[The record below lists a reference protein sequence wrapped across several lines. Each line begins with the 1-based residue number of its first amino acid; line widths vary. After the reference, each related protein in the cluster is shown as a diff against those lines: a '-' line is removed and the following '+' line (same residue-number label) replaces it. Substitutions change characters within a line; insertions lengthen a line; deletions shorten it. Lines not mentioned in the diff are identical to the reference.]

1 MNRRPGQVD
10 HTCHTLAAHEIA
22 SLETCSMMN
31 STETLHELQYLFA
44 LQRSNIQSLGV
55 DPLSATVNQK
65 YVAIRPILLKAI
77 VAVAT
82 HHQMS
87 DDVVYLAASILDA
100 FVAKNTRGLG
110 WHMHCGAEVTES
122 STNKQH
128 HPPYLKNV

>member
-10 HTCHTLAAHEIA
+10 HTCHTLDAHEIA

-77 VAVAT
+77 VAVACCVSHSLHLGCICSQKQLST
-82 HHQMS
+82 H
-87 DDVVYLAASILDA
+87 
-100 FVAKNTRGLG
+100 G
-110 WHMHCGAEVTES
+110 
-122 STNKQH
+122 QH
-128 HPPYLKNV
+128 